1 MSYKKWIVS
10 NSDKILAKNLAEEC
24 DIDPIA
30 ALILASR
37 GYSDPIE
44 IDQFLS
50 NDPIISSHRELIDI
64 EKAVECINNSIS
76 EDDLIAVY
84 GDYDCDGICATAILY
99 KFLTSKNARC
109 IYYIPDRF
117 TEGYGMNKEA
127 IDILYSKGVGL
138 IVTVDNGISS
148 THEIEYAKSLGI
160 KVVVTDHH
168 LPKDTLPKADA
179 IINPHRDASKFVFK
193 DICGTVVAYKLICAL
208 EDKEPEELLDYY
220 SDFLAIATIGDIMPL
235 TDENRDIVKH
245 GIKKIKHKPVTG
257 IEAIISVAGIT
268 RNDINSTKIAFGIVP
283 RINAAG
289 RMGNASRAVELLLCD
304 NILSALEIAN
314 VIDEDNT
321 ERHRVEDNIFKQAC
335 EIVEKNKYQYNRIIV
350 VSGDQWH
357 SGVLGIVASKISAK
371 YGKPAIV
378 LTKDGETAYGSGRG
392 YGDFSLFNAI
402 DSCCDILIKYGGHEA
417 AAGLTLASENI
428 DIFRIKINDYLQNN
442 VVFSP
447 PCVKIDCKLNPL
459 ALTTDICYSI
469 AVLEPFG
476 QLNPSPIF
484 GLYGCV
490 IEKIIPIGSGKH
502 LRIFF
507 KKNDTTFQA
516 VLFSKT
522 VESFAFGIGDL
533 VDLAVSLEINFYNG
547 AENLS
552 VKIREMRLSEYNEEE
567 LFSDIEKCD
576 CLFSGIDIDFSSI
589 TPDRAEIGEVYKSI
603 TAVKSREF
611 IINRFLKTLGY
622 AKTYIA
628 IEILCE
634 LSLIRSDNSLLYPM
648 KNVAKTNLNNSPLY
662 KRLNEKGAQNDVG

>member
-1 MSYKKWIVS
+1 MSYKKWIVA
-10 NSDKILAKNLAEEC
+10 NSDKILAKDLAEEC

-76 EDDLIAVY
+76 EDELIAVY

-99 KFLTSKNARC
+99 KYFTSRNARC

-117 TEGYGMNKEA
+117 NEGYGMNKEA
-127 IDILYSKGVGL
+127 IDVLYSKGVGL

-148 THEIEYAKSLGI
+148 NQEIEYAKSLGI

-179 IINPHRDASKFVFK
+179 VINPHRDASKFVFK

-245 GIKKIKHKPVTG
+245 GIKKIKYKPVTG
-257 IEAIISVAGIT
+257 IEAIISVVGIT

-314 VIDEDNT
+314 AIDEDNAQ
-321 ERHRVEDNIFKQAC
+321 RHRVEDDIFKEAC
-335 EIVEKNKYQYNRIIV
+335 DIVEENRYQYNRIIV
-350 VSGDQWH
+350 VSGANWH

-378 LTKDGETAYGSGRG
+378 LTQDGETAYGSGRG

-428 DIFRIKINDYLQNN
+428 DKFRIKINNYLEKN

-447 PCVKIDCKLNPL
+447 PTLRIDCKLNPR
-459 ALTTDICYSI
+459 ALSTDICYSI

-484 GLYGCV
+484 GLYGCT

-502 LRIFF
+502 LRLFF
-507 KKNDTTFQA
+507 LKDDTTFQA
-516 VLFSKT
+516 VLFNCT
-522 VESFAFGIGDL
+522 VEHFAFDIGDI
-533 VDLAVSLEINFYNG
+533 VDLAVGLDINFYNG
-547 AENLS
+547 NENLS
-552 VKIREMRLSEYNEEE
+552 VKIKEMKISDCNDEE

-576 CLFSGIDIDFSSI
+576 CLFSNIDMDFSSI
-589 TPDRAEIGEVYKSI
+589 TPDRAEVGEVYKSI
-603 TAVKSREF
+603 SSAISLEF

-628 IEILCE
+628 IEVLLE
-634 LSLIRSDNSLLYPM
+634 LSLIKADKGLFYQV
-648 KNVAKTNLNNSPLY
+648 KNARKTNLTNSELY
-662 KRLNEKGAQNDVG
+662 RKLIEKGAQNHVG